1 MRESKSVD
9 GSLYNNGSKTS
20 GSDNSGLNQSKVS
33 ADRNVKAELV
43 TYSGDN
49 PKKTKNKSKSKW
61 LRRHIDAIPLSTRLV
76 ACTLVVL
83 TIAALC
89 ISLSIRQLVGSYL
102 LDKTDAQ
109 LTDQAQLI
117 YDNID
122 LLRSKDSGEQ
132 AAGPNDYFLQ
142 IRDTN
147 NKIITTPLIPK
158 LKGDVVS
165 MPTLPED
172 GEINNVVVRRRPFTA
187 PARVHGDVKSI
198 DETTAK
204 AAESPWRVLV
214 LTWGQRSGYNSEM
227 HVRGYVYIALSLSD
241 QLDTVNT
248 LTRYCV
254 MVSITVI
261 LLGAVLAALIIQST
275 LVPLKRIEKTAS
287 KIASGDLSR
296 RVPSAPENTEVG
308 SLAASL
314 NSMLSKI
321 EQGFNDQEAMTEKM
335 KQFVS
340 DASHELRTPLA
351 AIHGYAELYYM
362 WRGVPGQQ
370 EKADD
375 SIAHIKASS
384 ERMTELVED
393 LLSLARFDEGRGINV
408 SQTVKV
414 TPILSDAANDLRALD
429 PVRVIQQGT
438 LHLADDW
445 KLMNC
450 SKPTNCSLDRK
461 FIFTPGE
468 LPKVT
473 LKGDGARLRQVLTN
487 IVGNIHR
494 YTPSDS
500 PVEIGMGVLKASITP
515 EALQKMGSV
524 SRSLK
529 DFLEAAE
536 VSQSTGTGSSFVVI
550 RVVDHGPGV
559 PEESLSH
566 IFERFY
572 IADPS
577 RAREKGG
584 TGLGMSIAQSV
595 VKAHRGFICATTS
608 CASRTRSDQLID
620 DTMVGSESSESKPH
634 GLTLTVVLPNVIFDD
649 ENNKKVKNTDTS
661 SMVTDNNIV
670 KIDNSLNY

>member
-1 MRESKSVD
+1 M
-9 GSLYNNGSKTS
+9 
-20 GSDNSGLNQSKVS
+20 NSGKSTEVAIYNPAVASENSDYDGK
-33 ADRNVKAELV
+33 KAN
-43 TYSGDN
+43 SN
-49 PKKTKNKSKSKW
+49 KNHKARKW
-61 LRRHIDAIPLSTRLV
+61 MRKHLDAIPLSTRLL

-83 TIAALC
+83 TIAAFC

-109 LTDQAQLI
+109 LADQAQLI

-122 LLRSKDSGEQ
+122 LLSSKDSKESTV
-132 AAGPNDYFLQ
+132 GPNDYFLQ

-147 NKIITTPLIPK
+147 NKIITTPLVPP
-158 LKGDVVS
+158 LKGNVVS

-172 GEINNVVVRRRPFTA
+172 GEINNVVLKRKPFTS
-187 PARVHGDVKSI
+187 PAVVKGDLKSI
-198 DETTAK
+198 DEATAK
-204 AAESPWRVLV
+204 VAQSPWRVLV

-241 QLDTVNT
+241 QMDTLNT
-248 LTRYCV
+248 LTRYCL

-296 RVPSAPENTEVG
+296 RVPSAPENTEIG

-314 NSMLSKI
+314 NSMLSRI

-335 KQFVS
+335 KRFVS

-408 SQTVKV
+408 SQTVNV
-414 TPILSDAANDLRALD
+414 TPILKDAANDLRALD
-429 PVRVIQQGT
+429 QVRVVQQGT
-438 LHLADDW
+438 LHLADDL
-445 KLMNC
+445 KLMDC

-461 FIFTPGE
+461 FIFTPGQ
-468 LPKVT
+468 LPNVM

-494 YTPSDS
+494 YTPTDS
-500 PVEIGMGVLKASITP
+500 PVEIGMGIFKASISP
-515 EALQKMGSV
+515 EALQKMSSV
-524 SRSLK
+524 SKSLK

-536 VSQSTGTGSSFVVI
+536 VSQSTGAGNSYVVI

-559 PEESLSH
+559 PEESLPH

-595 VKAHRGFICATTS
+595 VKAHHGFICATTS
-608 CASRTRSDQLID
+608 CAYRTSSNQDNEDDSID
-620 DTMVGSESSESKPH
+620 NTMSGVELKNDGSEDSKPH
-634 GLTLTVVLPNVIFDD
+634 GLTLTVVLPNVILD
-649 ENNKKVKNTDTS
+649 EDTS
-661 SMVTDNNIV
+661 NTNNASNA
-670 KIDNSLNY
+670 IDVEKTEK

>member
-1 MRESKSVD
+1 M
-9 GSLYNNGSKTS
+9 
-20 GSDNSGLNQSKVS
+20 NSGKSTEVAIYNPAVASENSDYDGK
-33 ADRNVKAELV
+33 KAN
-43 TYSGDN
+43 S
-49 PKKTKNKSKSKW
+49 NKDHKARKW
-61 LRRHIDAIPLSTRLV
+61 MRKHLDAIPLSTRLV

-83 TIAALC
+83 TIAAFC

-109 LTDQAQLI
+109 LADQAQLI

-122 LLRSKDSGEQ
+122 LLRSKDSKEPTV
-132 AAGPNDYFLQ
+132 GPNDYFLQ

-147 NKIITTPLIPK
+147 NKIITTPLVPP
-158 LKGDVVS
+158 LKGNVVS

-172 GEINNVVVRRRPFTA
+172 GEINNVVVKRKPFTS
-187 PARVHGDVKSI
+187 PAVVKGDLKSI
-198 DETTAK
+198 DEATAK
-204 AAESPWRVLV
+204 VAQSPWRVLV

-227 HVRGYVYIALSLSD
+227 RVRGYVYIALSLSD
-241 QLDTVNT
+241 QMDTLNT
-248 LTRYCV
+248 LTRYCL

-314 NSMLSKI
+314 NSMLSRI

-335 KQFVS
+335 KRFVS

-408 SQTVKV
+408 SQTVNV
-414 TPILSDAANDLRALD
+414 TPILKDAANDLRALD
-429 PVRVIQQGT
+429 QVRVVQQGT
-438 LHLADDW
+438 LHLADDL
-445 KLMNC
+445 KLMDC
-450 SKPTNCSLDRK
+450 SKPTSCSLDRK
-461 FIFTPGE
+461 FIFTPGQ
-468 LPKVT
+468 LPNVM

-494 YTPSDS
+494 YTPTDS
-500 PVEIGMGVLKASITP
+500 PVEIGMGIFKASISP
-515 EALQKMGSV
+515 EALQKMSSV
-524 SRSLK
+524 SKSLK

-536 VSQSTGTGSSFVVI
+536 VSQSTGAGNSYVVI

-559 PEESLSH
+559 PEESLPH

-595 VKAHRGFICATTS
+595 VKAHHGFICATTS
-608 CASRTRSDQLID
+608 CAYRTSSNQDNEDDSID
-620 DTMVGSESSESKPH
+620 NTMSGVELKNDGSEDSKPH
-634 GLTLTVVLPNVIFDD
+634 GLTLTVVLPNVILD
-649 ENNKKVKNTDTS
+649 EDTS
-661 SMVTDNNIV
+661 NTNNASNA
-670 KIDNSLNY
+670 IDVEKTEK

>member
-1 MRESKSVD
+1 M
-9 GSLYNNGSKTS
+9 
-20 GSDNSGLNQSKVS
+20 NSGKSTEVAIYNPAVASENSDYDGKEANS
-33 ADRNVKAELV
+33 NKDHKAR
-43 TYSGDN
+43 
-49 PKKTKNKSKSKW
+49 KW
-61 LRRHIDAIPLSTRLV
+61 MRKHLDAIPLSTRLL

-83 TIAALC
+83 TIAAFC

-109 LTDQAQLI
+109 LADQAQLI

-122 LLRSKDSGEQ
+122 LLRSKDSKEPTV
-132 AAGPNDYFLQ
+132 GPNDYFLQ

-147 NKIITTPLIPK
+147 NKIITTPLVPP
-158 LKGDVVS
+158 LKGNVVS

-172 GEINNVVVRRRPFTA
+172 GEINNVVVKRKPFTS
-187 PARVHGDVKSI
+187 PAVVKGDLKSI
-198 DETTAK
+198 DEATAK
-204 AAESPWRVLV
+204 VAQSPWRVLV

-241 QLDTVNT
+241 QMDTLDT
-248 LTRYCV
+248 LTRYCL

-314 NSMLSKI
+314 NSMLSRI

-335 KQFVS
+335 KRFVS

-408 SQTVKV
+408 SQTVNV
-414 TPILSDAANDLRALD
+414 TPILKDAANDLRALD
-429 PVRVIQQGT
+429 QVRVVKQGT

-445 KLMNC
+445 KLMDC
-450 SKPTNCSLDRK
+450 SKPTNCNLDRK
-461 FIFTPGE
+461 FIFTPGQ
-468 LPKVT
+468 LPNVM

-494 YTPSDS
+494 YTPTDS
-500 PVEIGMGVLKASITP
+500 PVEIGMGIFKASISP
-515 EALQKMGSV
+515 EALQKMSSV
-524 SRSLK
+524 SKSLK

-536 VSQSTGTGSSFVVI
+536 VSQSTGAGNSYVVI

-559 PEESLSH
+559 PEESLPH

-595 VKAHRGFICATTS
+595 VKAHHGFICATTS
-608 CASRTRSDQLID
+608 CAYRTSSNQDNEDDSID
-620 DTMVGSESSESKPH
+620 NTMSGVELKNDGSEDSKPH
-634 GLTLTVVLPNVIFDD
+634 GLTLTVVLPNVILD
-649 ENNKKVKNTDTS
+649 EDTS
-661 SMVTDNNIV
+661 NTNNASNT
-670 KIDNSLNY
+670 IDVEKTEK

>member
-1 MRESKSVD
+1 M
-9 GSLYNNGSKTS
+9 
-20 GSDNSGLNQSKVS
+20 NSGKSTEVAIYNPAVASENSDYDGK
-33 ADRNVKAELV
+33 KAN
-43 TYSGDN
+43 S
-49 PKKTKNKSKSKW
+49 NKDHKARKW
-61 LRRHIDAIPLSTRLV
+61 MRKHLDAIPLSTRLV

-83 TIAALC
+83 TIAAFC

-109 LTDQAQLI
+109 LADQAQLI

-122 LLRSKDSGEQ
+122 LLRSKDSKEPTV
-132 AAGPNDYFLQ
+132 GPNDYFLQ

-147 NKIITTPLIPK
+147 NKIITTPLVPP
-158 LKGDVVS
+158 LKGNVVS

-172 GEINNVVVRRRPFTA
+172 GEINNVVVKRKPFTS
-187 PARVHGDVKSI
+187 PAVVKGDLKSI
-198 DETTAK
+198 DEATAK
-204 AAESPWRVLV
+204 VAQSPWRVLV

-227 HVRGYVYIALSLSD
+227 RVRGYVYIALSLSD
-241 QLDTVNT
+241 QMDTLNT
-248 LTRYCV
+248 LTRYCL

-314 NSMLSKI
+314 NSMLSRI

-335 KQFVS
+335 KRFVS

-408 SQTVKV
+408 SQTVNV
-414 TPILSDAANDLRALD
+414 TPILKDAANDLRALD
-429 PVRVIQQGT
+429 QVRVVQQGT
-438 LHLADDW
+438 LHLADDL
-445 KLMNC
+445 KLMDC
-450 SKPTNCSLDRK
+450 SKPTSCSLDRK
-461 FIFTPGE
+461 FIFTPGQ
-468 LPKVT
+468 LPNVM

-494 YTPSDS
+494 YTPTDS
-500 PVEIGMGVLKASITP
+500 PVEIGMGIFKASISP
-515 EALQKMGSV
+515 EALQKMSSV
-524 SRSLK
+524 SKSLK

-536 VSQSTGTGSSFVVI
+536 VSQSTGAGNSYVVI

-559 PEESLSH
+559 PEESLPH

-595 VKAHRGFICATTS
+595 VKAHHGFICATTS
-608 CASRTRSDQLID
+608 CAYRTSSNQDNEDFSID
-620 DTMVGSESSESKPH
+620 NTMSGVELKNDGSEDSKPH
-634 GLTLTVVLPNVIFDD
+634 GLTLTVVLPNVILD
-649 ENNKKVKNTDTS
+649 EDTS
-661 SMVTDNNIV
+661 NTNNASNA
-670 KIDNSLNY
+670 IDVDKTEK

>member
-1 MRESKSVD
+1 M
-9 GSLYNNGSKTS
+9 
-20 GSDNSGLNQSKVS
+20 NSGKSTEVAIYNPAVASENSDYDGK
-33 ADRNVKAELV
+33 KAN
-43 TYSGDN
+43 SN
-49 PKKTKNKSKSKW
+49 KNHKARKW
-61 LRRHIDAIPLSTRLV
+61 MRKHLDAIPLSTRLL

-83 TIAALC
+83 TIAAFC

-109 LTDQAQLI
+109 LADQAQLI

-122 LLRSKDSGEQ
+122 LLSSKDSKESTV
-132 AAGPNDYFLQ
+132 GPNDYFLQ

-147 NKIITTPLIPK
+147 NKIITTPLVPP
-158 LKGDVVS
+158 LKGNVVS

-172 GEINNVVVRRRPFTA
+172 GEINNVVLKRKPFTS
-187 PARVHGDVKSI
+187 PAVVKGDLKSI
-198 DETTAK
+198 DEVTAK
-204 AAESPWRVLV
+204 VAQSPWRVLV

-241 QLDTVNT
+241 QMDTLNT
-248 LTRYCV
+248 LTRYCL

-296 RVPSAPENTEVG
+296 RVPSAPENTEIG

-314 NSMLSKI
+314 NSMLSRI

-335 KQFVS
+335 KRFVS

-408 SQTVKV
+408 SQTVNV
-414 TPILSDAANDLRALD
+414 TPILKDAANDLRALD
-429 PVRVIQQGT
+429 QVRVVQQGT
-438 LHLADDW
+438 LHLADDL
-445 KLMNC
+445 KLMDC

-461 FIFTPGE
+461 FIFTPGQ
-468 LPKVT
+468 LPNVM

-494 YTPSDS
+494 YTPTDS
-500 PVEIGMGVLKASITP
+500 PVEIGMGIFKASISP
-515 EALQKMGSV
+515 EALQKMSSV
-524 SRSLK
+524 SKSLK

-536 VSQSTGTGSSFVVI
+536 VSQSTGAGNSYVVI

-559 PEESLSH
+559 PEESLPH

-595 VKAHRGFICATTS
+595 VKAHHGFICATTS
-608 CASRTRSDQLID
+608 CAYRTSSNQDNEDDSID
-620 DTMVGSESSESKPH
+620 NTMSGVELKNDGSEDSKPH
-634 GLTLTVVLPNVIFDD
+634 GLTLTVVLPNVILD
-649 ENNKKVKNTDTS
+649 EDTS
-661 SMVTDNNIV
+661 NTNNASNA
-670 KIDNSLNY
+670 IDVEKTEK

>member
-1 MRESKSVD
+1 M
-9 GSLYNNGSKTS
+9 
-20 GSDNSGLNQSKVS
+20 NSGKSTEVAIYNPAVASENSDYDGKEANS
-33 ADRNVKAELV
+33 NKDHKAR
-43 TYSGDN
+43 
-49 PKKTKNKSKSKW
+49 KW
-61 LRRHIDAIPLSTRLV
+61 MRKHLDAIPLSTRLL

-83 TIAALC
+83 TIAAFC

-109 LTDQAQLI
+109 LADQAQLI

-122 LLRSKDSGEQ
+122 LLRSKDSKEPTV
-132 AAGPNDYFLQ
+132 GPNDYFLQ

-147 NKIITTPLIPK
+147 NKIITTPLVPP
-158 LKGDVVS
+158 LKGNVVS

-172 GEINNVVVRRRPFTA
+172 GEINNVVVKRKPFTS
-187 PARVHGDVKSI
+187 PAVVKGDLKSI
-198 DETTAK
+198 DEATAK
-204 AAESPWRVLV
+204 VAQSPWRVLV

-227 HVRGYVYIALSLSD
+227 RVRGYVYIALSLSD
-241 QLDTVNT
+241 QMDTLDT
-248 LTRYCV
+248 LTRYCL

-314 NSMLSKI
+314 NSMLSRI

-335 KQFVS
+335 KRFVS

-408 SQTVKV
+408 SQTVNV
-414 TPILSDAANDLRALD
+414 TPILKDAANDLRALD
-429 PVRVIQQGT
+429 QVRVVQQGT
-438 LHLADDW
+438 LHLADDL
-445 KLMNC
+445 KLMDC

-461 FIFTPGE
+461 FIFTPGQ
-468 LPKVT
+468 LPNVM

-494 YTPSDS
+494 YTPTDS
-500 PVEIGMGVLKASITP
+500 PVEIGMGIFKASISP
-515 EALQKMGSV
+515 EALQKMSSV
-524 SRSLK
+524 SKSLK

-536 VSQSTGTGSSFVVI
+536 VSQSTGAGNSYVVI

-559 PEESLSH
+559 PEESLPH

-595 VKAHRGFICATTS
+595 VKAHHGFICATTS
-608 CASRTRSDQLID
+608 CAYRTSSNQDNEDDSID
-620 DTMVGSESSESKPH
+620 NTMSGVELKNDGSEDSKPH
-634 GLTLTVVLPNVIFDD
+634 GLTLTVVLPNVILD
-649 ENNKKVKNTDTS
+649 EDTS
-661 SMVTDNNIV
+661 NTNNASNA
-670 KIDNSLNY
+670 IDVEKTEK

>member
-1 MRESKSVD
+1 M
-9 GSLYNNGSKTS
+9 
-20 GSDNSGLNQSKVS
+20 NSGKSTEVAIYNPAVASENSDYDGK
-33 ADRNVKAELV
+33 KAN
-43 TYSGDN
+43 S
-49 PKKTKNKSKSKW
+49 NKDHKARKW
-61 LRRHIDAIPLSTRLV
+61 MRKHLDAIPLSTRLV

-83 TIAALC
+83 TIAAFC

-109 LTDQAQLI
+109 LADQAQLI

-122 LLRSKDSGEQ
+122 LLRSKDSKEPTV
-132 AAGPNDYFLQ
+132 GPNDYFLQ

-147 NKIITTPLIPK
+147 NKIITTPLVPP
-158 LKGDVVS
+158 LKGNVVS

-172 GEINNVVVRRRPFTA
+172 GEINNVVVKRKPFTS
-187 PARVHGDVKSI
+187 PAVVKGDLKSI
-198 DETTAK
+198 DEATAK
-204 AAESPWRVLV
+204 VAQSPWRVLV

-227 HVRGYVYIALSLSD
+227 RVRGYVYIALSLSD
-241 QLDTVNT
+241 QMDTLNT
-248 LTRYCV
+248 LTRYCL

-314 NSMLSKI
+314 NSMLSRI

-335 KQFVS
+335 KRFVS

-408 SQTVKV
+408 SQTVNV
-414 TPILSDAANDLRALD
+414 TPILKDAANDLRALD
-429 PVRVIQQGT
+429 QVRVVQQGT
-438 LHLADDW
+438 LHLADDL
-445 KLMNC
+445 KLMDC
-450 SKPTNCSLDRK
+450 SKPTSCSLDRK
-461 FIFTPGE
+461 FIFTPGQ
-468 LPKVT
+468 LPNVM

-494 YTPSDS
+494 YTPTDS
-500 PVEIGMGVLKASITP
+500 PVEIGMGIFKASISP
-515 EALQKMGSV
+515 EALQKMSSV
-524 SRSLK
+524 SKSLK

-536 VSQSTGTGSSFVVI
+536 VSQSTGAGNSYVVI

-559 PEESLSH
+559 PEESLPH

-595 VKAHRGFICATTS
+595 VKAHHGFICATTS
-608 CASRTRSDQLID
+608 CAYRTSSNQDNEDDSID
-620 DTMVGSESSESKPH
+620 NTMSGVELENDGSEDSKPH
-634 GLTLTVVLPNVIFDD
+634 GLTLTVVLPNVILD
-649 ENNKKVKNTDTS
+649 EDTS
-661 SMVTDNNIV
+661 NTNNASNAINAE
-670 KIDNSLNY
+670 KTEK

>member
-1 MRESKSVD
+1 M
-9 GSLYNNGSKTS
+9 
-20 GSDNSGLNQSKVS
+20 NSGKSTEVAIYNPAVASENSDYDGKEANS
-33 ADRNVKAELV
+33 NKDHKAR
-43 TYSGDN
+43 
-49 PKKTKNKSKSKW
+49 KW
-61 LRRHIDAIPLSTRLV
+61 MRKHLDAIPLSTRLL

-83 TIAALC
+83 TIAAFC

-109 LTDQAQLI
+109 LADQAQLI

-122 LLRSKDSGEQ
+122 LLRSKDSKEPTV
-132 AAGPNDYFLQ
+132 GPNDYFLQ

-147 NKIITTPLIPK
+147 NKIITTPLVPP
-158 LKGDVVS
+158 LKGNVVS

-172 GEINNVVVRRRPFTA
+172 GEINNVVVKRKPFTS
-187 PARVHGDVKSI
+187 PAVVKGDLKSI
-198 DETTAK
+198 DEATAK
-204 AAESPWRVLV
+204 VAQSPWRVLV

-227 HVRGYVYIALSLSD
+227 RVRGYVYIALSLSD
-241 QLDTVNT
+241 QMDTLDT
-248 LTRYCV
+248 LTRYCL

-314 NSMLSKI
+314 NSMLSRI

-335 KQFVS
+335 KRFVS

-408 SQTVKV
+408 SQTVNV
-414 TPILSDAANDLRALD
+414 TPILKDAANDLRALD
-429 PVRVIQQGT
+429 QVRVVQQGT
-438 LHLADDW
+438 LHLADDL
-445 KLMNC
+445 KLMDC

-461 FIFTPGE
+461 FIFTPGQ
-468 LPKVT
+468 LPNVM

-494 YTPSDS
+494 YTPTDS
-500 PVEIGMGVLKASITP
+500 PVEIGMGIFKASISP
-515 EALQKMGSV
+515 EALQKMSSV
-524 SRSLK
+524 SKSLK

-536 VSQSTGTGSSFVVI
+536 VSQSTGAGNSYVVI

-559 PEESLSH
+559 PEESLPH

-595 VKAHRGFICATTS
+595 VKAHHGFICATTS
-608 CASRTRSDQLID
+608 CAYRTSSNQDNEDFSID
-620 DTMVGSESSESKPH
+620 NTMSGVELKNDGSEDSKPH
-634 GLTLTVVLPNVIFDD
+634 GLTLTVVLPNVIID
-649 ENNKKVKNTDTS
+649 ENTSNT
-661 SMVTDNNIV
+661 NNASNA
-670 KIDNSLNY
+670 IDVEKTEK

>member
-1 MRESKSVD
+1 M
-9 GSLYNNGSKTS
+9 
-20 GSDNSGLNQSKVS
+20 NSGKSTEVAIYNPAVASENSDYDGKEANS
-33 ADRNVKAELV
+33 NKDHKAR
-43 TYSGDN
+43 
-49 PKKTKNKSKSKW
+49 KW
-61 LRRHIDAIPLSTRLV
+61 MRKHLDAIPLSTRLV

-83 TIAALC
+83 TIAAFC

-109 LTDQAQLI
+109 LADQAQLI

-122 LLRSKDSGEQ
+122 LLRSKDSKEPTV
-132 AAGPNDYFLQ
+132 GPNDYFLQ

-147 NKIITTPLIPK
+147 NKIITTPLVPP
-158 LKGDVVS
+158 LKGNVVS

-172 GEINNVVVRRRPFTA
+172 GEINNVVVKRKPFTS
-187 PARVHGDVKSI
+187 PAVVKGDLKSI
-198 DETTAK
+198 DEATAK
-204 AAESPWRVLV
+204 VAQSPWRVLV

-227 HVRGYVYIALSLSD
+227 RVRGYVYIALSLSD
-241 QLDTVNT
+241 QMDTLDT
-248 LTRYCV
+248 LTRYCL

-314 NSMLSKI
+314 NSMLSRI

-335 KQFVS
+335 KRFVS

-408 SQTVKV
+408 SQTVNV
-414 TPILSDAANDLRALD
+414 TPILKDAANDLRALD
-429 PVRVIQQGT
+429 QVRVVQQGT
-438 LHLADDW
+438 LHLADDL
-445 KLMNC
+445 KLMDC

-461 FIFTPGE
+461 FIFTPGQ
-468 LPKVT
+468 LPNVM

-494 YTPSDS
+494 YTPTDS
-500 PVEIGMGVLKASITP
+500 PVEIGMGIFKASISP
-515 EALQKMGSV
+515 EALQKMSSV
-524 SRSLK
+524 SKSLK

-536 VSQSTGTGSSFVVI
+536 VSQSTGAGNSYVVI

-559 PEESLSH
+559 PEESLPH

-595 VKAHRGFICATTS
+595 VKAHHGFICATTS
-608 CASRTRSDQLID
+608 CAYRTSSNQDNEDDSID
-620 DTMVGSESSESKPH
+620 NTMSGVELKNDGSEDSKPH
-634 GLTLTVVLPNVIFDD
+634 GLTLTVVLPNVILD
-649 ENNKKVKNTDTS
+649 EDTS
-661 SMVTDNNIV
+661 NTNNASNA
-670 KIDNSLNY
+670 IDVEKTEK

>member
-1 MRESKSVD
+1 M
-9 GSLYNNGSKTS
+9 
-20 GSDNSGLNQSKVS
+20 NSGKSTEVAIYNPAVASENSDYDGKEANS
-33 ADRNVKAELV
+33 NKDHKAR
-43 TYSGDN
+43 
-49 PKKTKNKSKSKW
+49 KW
-61 LRRHIDAIPLSTRLV
+61 MRKHLDAIPLSTRLL

-83 TIAALC
+83 TIAAFC

-109 LTDQAQLI
+109 LADQAQLI

-122 LLRSKDSGEQ
+122 LLRSKDSKEPTV
-132 AAGPNDYFLQ
+132 GPNDYFLQ

-147 NKIITTPLIPK
+147 NKIITTPLVPP
-158 LKGDVVS
+158 LKGNVVS

-172 GEINNVVVRRRPFTA
+172 GEINNVVVKRKPFTS
-187 PARVHGDVKSI
+187 PAVVKGDLKSI
-198 DETTAK
+198 DEATAK
-204 AAESPWRVLV
+204 VAQSPWRVLV

-227 HVRGYVYIALSLSD
+227 RVRGYVYIALSLSD
-241 QLDTVNT
+241 QMDTLDT
-248 LTRYCV
+248 LTRYCL

-314 NSMLSKI
+314 NSMLSRI

-335 KQFVS
+335 KRFVS

-408 SQTVKV
+408 SQTVNV
-414 TPILSDAANDLRALD
+414 TPILKDAANDLRALD
-429 PVRVIQQGT
+429 QVRVVQQGT
-438 LHLADDW
+438 LHLADDL
-445 KLMNC
+445 KLMDC

-461 FIFTPGE
+461 FIFTPGQ
-468 LPKVT
+468 LPNVM

-494 YTPSDS
+494 YTPTDS
-500 PVEIGMGVLKASITP
+500 PVEIGMGIFKASISP
-515 EALQKMGSV
+515 EALQKMSSV
-524 SRSLK
+524 SKSLK

-536 VSQSTGTGSSFVVI
+536 VSQSTGAGNSYVVI

-559 PEESLSH
+559 PEESLPH

-595 VKAHRGFICATTS
+595 VKAHHGFICATTS
-608 CASRTRSDQLID
+608 CAYRTSSNQDNEDDSID
-620 DTMVGSESSESKPH
+620 NTMSGVELKNDGSEDSKPH
-634 GLTLTVVLPNVIFDD
+634 GLTLTVVLPNVILD
-649 ENNKKVKNTDTS
+649 EDTS
-661 SMVTDNNIV
+661 NTNNASNT
-670 KIDNSLNY
+670 IDVEKTEK

>member
-1 MRESKSVD
+1 M
-9 GSLYNNGSKTS
+9 
-20 GSDNSGLNQSKVS
+20 NSGKSTEVAIYNPAVASENSDYDGKEANS
-33 ADRNVKAELV
+33 NKDHKAR
-43 TYSGDN
+43 
-49 PKKTKNKSKSKW
+49 KW
-61 LRRHIDAIPLSTRLV
+61 MRKHLDAIPLSTRLL

-83 TIAALC
+83 TIAAFC

-109 LTDQAQLI
+109 LADQAQLI

-122 LLRSKDSGEQ
+122 LLRSKDSKEPTV
-132 AAGPNDYFLQ
+132 GPNDYFLQ

-147 NKIITTPLIPK
+147 NKIITTPLVPP
-158 LKGDVVS
+158 LKGNVVS

-172 GEINNVVVRRRPFTA
+172 GEINNVVVKRKPFTS
-187 PARVHGDVKSI
+187 PAVVKGDLKSI
-198 DETTAK
+198 DEATAK
-204 AAESPWRVLV
+204 VAQSPWRVLV

-227 HVRGYVYIALSLSD
+227 RVRGYVYIALSLSD
-241 QLDTVNT
+241 QMDTLDT
-248 LTRYCV
+248 LTRYCL

-314 NSMLSKI
+314 NSMLSRI
-321 EQGFNDQEAMTEKM
+321 EQGFNDQEARTEK
-335 KQFVS
+335 KKRFVS

-408 SQTVKV
+408 SQTVNV
-414 TPILSDAANDLRALD
+414 TPILKDAANDLRALD
-429 PVRVIQQGT
+429 QVRVVQQGT
-438 LHLADDW
+438 LHLADDL
-445 KLMNC
+445 KLMDC

-461 FIFTPGE
+461 FIFTPGQ
-468 LPKVT
+468 LPNVM

-494 YTPSDS
+494 YTPTDS
-500 PVEIGMGVLKASITP
+500 PVEIGMGIFKASISP
-515 EALQKMGSV
+515 EALQKMSSV
-524 SRSLK
+524 SKSLK

-536 VSQSTGTGSSFVVI
+536 VSQSTGAGNSYVVI

-559 PEESLSH
+559 PEESLPH

-595 VKAHRGFICATTS
+595 VKAHHGFICATTS
-608 CASRTRSDQLID
+608 CAYRTSSNQDNEDDSID
-620 DTMVGSESSESKPH
+620 NTMSGVELKNDGSEDSKPH
-634 GLTLTVVLPNVIFDD
+634 GLTLTVVLPNVILD
-649 ENNKKVKNTDTS
+649 EDTS
-661 SMVTDNNIV
+661 NTNNASNA
-670 KIDNSLNY
+670 IDVEKTEK

>member
-1 MRESKSVD
+1 M
-9 GSLYNNGSKTS
+9 
-20 GSDNSGLNQSKVS
+20 NSGKSTEVAIYNPAVASENSDYDGKEANS
-33 ADRNVKAELV
+33 NKDHKAR
-43 TYSGDN
+43 
-49 PKKTKNKSKSKW
+49 KW
-61 LRRHIDAIPLSTRLV
+61 MRKHLDAIPLSTRLL

-83 TIAALC
+83 TIAAFC

-109 LTDQAQLI
+109 LADQAQLI

-122 LLRSKDSGEQ
+122 LLRSKDSKEPTV
-132 AAGPNDYFLQ
+132 GPNDYFLQ

-147 NKIITTPLIPK
+147 NKIITTPLVPP
-158 LKGDVVS
+158 LKGNVVS

-172 GEINNVVVRRRPFTA
+172 GEINNVVVKRKPFTS
-187 PARVHGDVKSI
+187 PAVVKGDLKSI
-198 DETTAK
+198 DEATAK
-204 AAESPWRVLV
+204 VAQSPWRVLV

-227 HVRGYVYIALSLSD
+227 RVRGYVYIALSLSD
-241 QLDTVNT
+241 QMDTLDT
-248 LTRYCV
+248 LTRYCL

-314 NSMLSKI
+314 NSMLSRI

-335 KQFVS
+335 KRFVS

-408 SQTVKV
+408 SQTVNV
-414 TPILSDAANDLRALD
+414 TPILKDAANDLRALD
-429 PVRVIQQGT
+429 QVRVVQQGT
-438 LHLADDW
+438 LHLADDL
-445 KLMNC
+445 KLMDC

-461 FIFTPGE
+461 FIFTPGQ
-468 LPKVT
+468 LPNVM

-494 YTPSDS
+494 YTPTDS
-500 PVEIGMGVLKASITP
+500 PVEIGMGIFKASISP
-515 EALQKMGSV
+515 EALQKMSSV
-524 SRSLK
+524 SKSLK

-536 VSQSTGTGSSFVVI
+536 VSQSTGAGNSYVVI

-559 PEESLSH
+559 PEESLPH

-595 VKAHRGFICATTS
+595 VKAHHGFICATTS
-608 CASRTRSDQLID
+608 CAYRTSSNQDNEDDSID
-620 DTMVGSESSESKPH
+620 NTMSCVELKNDGSEDSKPH
-634 GLTLTVVLPNVIFDD
+634 GLTLTVVLPNVILD
-649 ENNKKVKNTDTS
+649 EDTS
-661 SMVTDNNIV
+661 NTNNASNT
-670 KIDNSLNY
+670 IDVEKTEK

>member
-1 MRESKSVD
+1 M
-9 GSLYNNGSKTS
+9 
-20 GSDNSGLNQSKVS
+20 NSGKSTEVAIYNPAVASENSDYDGKEANS
-33 ADRNVKAELV
+33 NKDHKAR
-43 TYSGDN
+43 
-49 PKKTKNKSKSKW
+49 KW
-61 LRRHIDAIPLSTRLV
+61 MRKHLDAIPLSTRLV

-83 TIAALC
+83 TIAAFC

-109 LTDQAQLI
+109 LADQAQLI

-122 LLRSKDSGEQ
+122 LLRSKDSKEPTV
-132 AAGPNDYFLQ
+132 GPNDYFLQ

-147 NKIITTPLIPK
+147 NKIITTPLVPP
-158 LKGDVVS
+158 LKGNVVS

-172 GEINNVVVRRRPFTA
+172 GEINNVVVKRKPFTS
-187 PARVHGDVKSI
+187 PAVVKGDLKSI
-198 DETTAK
+198 DDATAK
-204 AAESPWRVLV
+204 VAQSPWRVLV

-227 HVRGYVYIALSLSD
+227 RVRGYVYIALSLSD
-241 QLDTVNT
+241 QMDTLDT
-248 LTRYCV
+248 LTRYCL

-314 NSMLSKI
+314 NSMLSRI

-335 KQFVS
+335 KRFVS

-408 SQTVKV
+408 SQTVNV
-414 TPILSDAANDLRALD
+414 TPILKDAANDLRALD
-429 PVRVIQQGT
+429 QVRVVQQGT
-438 LHLADDW
+438 LHLADDL
-445 KLMNC
+445 KLMDC

-461 FIFTPGE
+461 FIFTPGQ
-468 LPKVT
+468 LPNVM

-494 YTPSDS
+494 YTPTDS
-500 PVEIGMGVLKASITP
+500 PVEIGMGIFKASISP
-515 EALQKMGSV
+515 EALQKMSSV
-524 SRSLK
+524 SKSLK

-536 VSQSTGTGSSFVVI
+536 VSQSTGAGNSYVVI

-559 PEESLSH
+559 PEESLPH

-595 VKAHRGFICATTS
+595 VKAHHGFICATTS
-608 CASRTRSDQLID
+608 CAYRTSSNQDNEDDSID
-620 DTMVGSESSESKPH
+620 NTMSGVELKNDGSEDSKPH
-634 GLTLTVVLPNVIFDD
+634 GLTLTVVLPNVILD
-649 ENNKKVKNTDTS
+649 EDTS
-661 SMVTDNNIV
+661 NTNNASNT
-670 KIDNSLNY
+670 IDVEKTEK

>member
-1 MRESKSVD
+1 M
-9 GSLYNNGSKTS
+9 
-20 GSDNSGLNQSKVS
+20 NSGKSTEVAIYNPAVASENSDYDGKEANS
-33 ADRNVKAELV
+33 NKDHKAR
-43 TYSGDN
+43 
-49 PKKTKNKSKSKW
+49 KW
-61 LRRHIDAIPLSTRLV
+61 MRKHLDAIPLSTRLL

-83 TIAALC
+83 TIAAFC

-109 LTDQAQLI
+109 LADQAQLI

-122 LLRSKDSGEQ
+122 LLRSKDSKEPTV
-132 AAGPNDYFLQ
+132 GPNDYFLQ

-147 NKIITTPLIPK
+147 NKIITTPLVPP
-158 LKGDVVS
+158 LKGNVVS

-172 GEINNVVVRRRPFTA
+172 GEINNVVVKRKPFTS
-187 PARVHGDVKSI
+187 PAVVKGDLKSI
-198 DETTAK
+198 DEATAK
-204 AAESPWRVLV
+204 VAQSPWRVLV

-227 HVRGYVYIALSLSD
+227 RVRGYVYIALSLSD
-241 QLDTVNT
+241 QMDTLDT
-248 LTRYCV
+248 LTRYCL

-314 NSMLSKI
+314 NSMLSRI

-335 KQFVS
+335 KRFVS

-408 SQTVKV
+408 SQTVNV
-414 TPILSDAANDLRALD
+414 TPILKDAANDLRALD
-429 PVRVIQQGT
+429 QVRVVQQGT
-438 LHLADDW
+438 LHLADDL
-445 KLMNC
+445 KLMDC

-461 FIFTPGE
+461 FIFTPGQ
-468 LPKVT
+468 LPNVM

-494 YTPSDS
+494 YTPTDS
-500 PVEIGMGVLKASITP
+500 PVEIGMGIFKASISP
-515 EALQKMGSV
+515 EALQKMSSV
-524 SRSLK
+524 SKSLK

-536 VSQSTGTGSSFVVI
+536 VSQSTGAGNSYVVI

-559 PEESLSH
+559 PEESLPH

-595 VKAHRGFICATTS
+595 VKAHHGFICATTS
-608 CASRTRSDQLID
+608 CAYRTSSNQDNEDDSID
-620 DTMVGSESSESKPH
+620 NTMSGVELKNDGSEDSKPH
-634 GLTLTVVLPNVIFDD
+634 GLTLTVVLPNVILD
-649 ENNKKVKNTDTS
+649 ENTSNT
-661 SMVTDNNIV
+661 NNASNA
-670 KIDNSLNY
+670 IDVEKTEK

>member
-1 MRESKSVD
+1 M
-9 GSLYNNGSKTS
+9 
-20 GSDNSGLNQSKVS
+20 NSGKSTEVAIYNPAVASENSDYDGKEANS
-33 ADRNVKAELV
+33 NKDHKAR
-43 TYSGDN
+43 
-49 PKKTKNKSKSKW
+49 KW
-61 LRRHIDAIPLSTRLV
+61 MRKHLDAIPLSTRLL

-83 TIAALC
+83 TIAAFC

-109 LTDQAQLI
+109 LADQAQLI

-122 LLRSKDSGEQ
+122 LLRSKDSKEPTV
-132 AAGPNDYFLQ
+132 GPNDYFLQ

-147 NKIITTPLIPK
+147 NKIITTPLVPP
-158 LKGDVVS
+158 LKGNVVS

-172 GEINNVVVRRRPFTA
+172 GEINNVVVKRKPFTS
-187 PARVHGDVKSI
+187 PAVVKGDLKSI
-198 DETTAK
+198 DEATAK
-204 AAESPWRVLV
+204 VAQSPWRVLV

-227 HVRGYVYIALSLSD
+227 RVRGYVYIALSLSD
-241 QLDTVNT
+241 QMDTLDT
-248 LTRYCV
+248 LTRYCL

-314 NSMLSKI
+314 NSMLSRI

-335 KQFVS
+335 KRFVS

-408 SQTVKV
+408 SQTVNV
-414 TPILSDAANDLRALD
+414 TPILKDAANDLRALD
-429 PVRVIQQGT
+429 QVRVVQQGT
-438 LHLADDW
+438 LHLADDL
-445 KLMNC
+445 KLMDC
-450 SKPTNCSLDRK
+450 SKPTSCSLDRK
-461 FIFTPGE
+461 FIFTPGQ
-468 LPKVT
+468 LPNVM

-494 YTPSDS
+494 YTPTDS
-500 PVEIGMGVLKASITP
+500 PVEIGMGIFKASISP
-515 EALQKMGSV
+515 EALQKMSSV
-524 SRSLK
+524 SKSLK

-536 VSQSTGTGSSFVVI
+536 VSQSTGAGNSYVVI

-559 PEESLSH
+559 PEESLPH

-595 VKAHRGFICATTS
+595 VKAHHGFICATTS
-608 CASRTRSDQLID
+608 CAYRTSSNQDNEDDSID
-620 DTMVGSESSESKPH
+620 NTMSGVELKNDDSEDSKPH
-634 GLTLTVVLPNVIFDD
+634 GLTLTVVLPNVILD
-649 ENNKKVKNTDTS
+649 EDTS
-661 SMVTDNNIV
+661 NTNNASNA
-670 KIDNSLNY
+670 IDVEKTEK

>member
-1 MRESKSVD
+1 M
-9 GSLYNNGSKTS
+9 
-20 GSDNSGLNQSKVS
+20 NSGKS
-33 ADRNVKAELV
+33 AEVAI
-43 TYSGDN
+43 YN
-49 PKKTKNKSKSKW
+49 PEVANANADYKSKNNNPNKKHKASKW
-61 LRRHIDAIPLSTRLV
+61 IRKHLDAIPLSTRLV

-83 TIAALC
+83 TIAAFC

-109 LTDQAQLI
+109 LADQAQLI

-122 LLRSKDSGEQ
+122 LLRKKDSKEPTV
-132 AAGPNDYFLQ
+132 GPNDYFLQ

-147 NKIITTPLIPK
+147 NKIITTPLVPP

-172 GEINNVVVRRRPFTA
+172 GEINSVVIKRKPFTS
-187 PARVHGDVKSI
+187 PAVVHGDLKSV
-198 DETTAK
+198 DEATAK
-204 AAESPWRVLV
+204 VAQSPWRVLV
-214 LTWGQRSGYNSEM
+214 LTWGNRSGYNSEM

-241 QLDTVNT
+241 QMDTLNT
-248 LTRYCV
+248 LTRYCL

-261 LLGAVLAALIIQST
+261 LLGAVLSALIIQST

-314 NSMLSKI
+314 NSMLSRI

-335 KQFVS
+335 KRFVS

-362 WRGVPGQQ
+362 WRGVAGQQ
-370 EKADD
+370 DKADD

-408 SQTVKV
+408 SQTVNV
-414 TPILSDAANDLRALD
+414 TPILKDAANDLRALD
-429 PVRVIQQGT
+429 QVRVVQQGT
-438 LHLADDW
+438 LYLADDL
-445 KLMNC
+445 KLMDC
-450 SKPTNCSLDRK
+450 SKPTNCNLDRK
-461 FIFTPGE
+461 FIFTPGS
-468 LPKVT
+468 LPNVT
-473 LKGDGARLRQVLTN
+473 IKGDGARLRQVLTN

-500 PVEIGMGVLKASITP
+500 PVEIGMGIFKASITP
-515 EALQKMGSV
+515 EALQKMSSV
-524 SRSLK
+524 SKSLK

-536 VSQSTGTGSSFVVI
+536 VSQSTGAGSSYVVI

-559 PEESLSH
+559 PEESFPH

-595 VKAHRGFICATTS
+595 VKAHRGLICATTS
-608 CASRTRSDQLID
+608 CAYRT
-620 DTMVGSESSESKPH
+620 SEDNFATDISADITLNGDESLDSKPH
-634 GLTLTVVLPNVIFDD
+634 GLTLTVVLPNVIIDD
-649 ENNKKVKNTDTS
+649 SSDSSDSSDSANKENNVDKSNKMLTSDSISGVENNKTV
-661 SMVTDNNIV
+661 
-670 KIDNSLNY
+670 

>member
-1 MRESKSVD
+1 M
-9 GSLYNNGSKTS
+9 
-20 GSDNSGLNQSKVS
+20 NSGKSTEVAIYNPAVASENSDYDGKEANS
-33 ADRNVKAELV
+33 NKDHKAR
-43 TYSGDN
+43 
-49 PKKTKNKSKSKW
+49 KW
-61 LRRHIDAIPLSTRLV
+61 MRKHLDAIPLSTRLL

-83 TIAALC
+83 TIAAFC

-109 LTDQAQLI
+109 LADQAQLI

-122 LLRSKDSGEQ
+122 LLRSKDSKEPTV
-132 AAGPNDYFLQ
+132 GPNDYFLQ

-147 NKIITTPLIPK
+147 NKIITTPLVPP
-158 LKGDVVS
+158 LKGNVVS

-172 GEINNVVVRRRPFTA
+172 GEINNVVVKRKPFTS
-187 PARVHGDVKSI
+187 PAVVKGDLKSI
-198 DETTAK
+198 DEATAK
-204 AAESPWRVLV
+204 VAQSPWRVLV

-227 HVRGYVYIALSLSD
+227 RVRGYVYIALSLSD
-241 QLDTVNT
+241 QMDTLDT
-248 LTRYCV
+248 LTRYCL

-314 NSMLSKI
+314 NSMLSRI

-335 KQFVS
+335 KRFVS

-408 SQTVKV
+408 SQTVNV
-414 TPILSDAANDLRALD
+414 TPILKDAANDLRALD
-429 PVRVIQQGT
+429 QVRVVKQGT

-445 KLMNC
+445 KLMDC
-450 SKPTNCSLDRK
+450 SKPTNCNLDRK
-461 FIFTPGE
+461 FIFTPGQ
-468 LPKVT
+468 LPNVM

-494 YTPSDS
+494 YTPTDS
-500 PVEIGMGVLKASITP
+500 PVEIGMGIFKASISP
-515 EALQKMGSV
+515 EALQKMSSV
-524 SRSLK
+524 SKSLK

-536 VSQSTGTGSSFVVI
+536 VSQSTGAGNSYVVI

-559 PEESLSH
+559 PEESLPH

-595 VKAHRGFICATTS
+595 VKAHHGFICATTS
-608 CASRTRSDQLID
+608 CAYRTTSNQDNEDFSID
-620 DTMVGSESSESKPH
+620 NTMSGVELKNDGSEDSKPH
-634 GLTLTVVLPNVIFDD
+634 GLTLTVVLPNVILD
-649 ENNKKVKNTDTS
+649 EDTS
-661 SMVTDNNIV
+661 NTNNASNA
-670 KIDNSLNY
+670 IDVEKTEK

>member
-1 MRESKSVD
+1 M
-9 GSLYNNGSKTS
+9 
-20 GSDNSGLNQSKVS
+20 NSGKSTEVAIYNPAVASENSDYDGKEANS
-33 ADRNVKAELV
+33 NKDHKAR
-43 TYSGDN
+43 
-49 PKKTKNKSKSKW
+49 KW
-61 LRRHIDAIPLSTRLV
+61 MRKHLDAIPLSTRLL

-83 TIAALC
+83 TIAAFC

-109 LTDQAQLI
+109 LADQAQLI

-122 LLRSKDSGEQ
+122 LLRSKDSKEPTV
-132 AAGPNDYFLQ
+132 GPNDYFLQ

-147 NKIITTPLIPK
+147 NKIITTPLVPP
-158 LKGDVVS
+158 LKGNVVS

-172 GEINNVVVRRRPFTA
+172 GEINNVVVKRKPFTS
-187 PARVHGDVKSI
+187 PAVVKGDLKSI
-198 DETTAK
+198 DEATAK
-204 AAESPWRVLV
+204 VAQSPWRVLV

-227 HVRGYVYIALSLSD
+227 RVRGYVYIALSLSD
-241 QLDTVNT
+241 QMDTLDT
-248 LTRYCV
+248 LTRYCL

-314 NSMLSKI
+314 NSMLSRI

-335 KQFVS
+335 KRFVS

-351 AIHGYAELYYM
+351 AIHGYADLYYM

-408 SQTVKV
+408 SQTVNV
-414 TPILSDAANDLRALD
+414 TPILKDAANDLRALD
-429 PVRVIQQGT
+429 QVRVVQQGT
-438 LHLADDW
+438 LHLADDL
-445 KLMNC
+445 KLMDC

-461 FIFTPGE
+461 FIFTPGQ
-468 LPKVT
+468 LPNVM

-494 YTPSDS
+494 YTPTDS
-500 PVEIGMGVLKASITP
+500 PVEIGMGIFKASISP
-515 EALQKMGSV
+515 EALQKMSSV
-524 SRSLK
+524 SKSLK

-536 VSQSTGTGSSFVVI
+536 VSQSTGAGNSYVVI

-559 PEESLSH
+559 PEESLPH

-577 RAREKGG
+577 RSREKGG

-595 VKAHRGFICATTS
+595 VKAHHGFICATTS
-608 CASRTRSDQLID
+608 CAYRTSSNQDNEDDSID
-620 DTMVGSESSESKPH
+620 NTMSGVELKNDGSEDSKPH
-634 GLTLTVVLPNVIFDD
+634 GLTLTVVLPNVILD
-649 ENNKKVKNTDTS
+649 EDTS
-661 SMVTDNNIV
+661 NTNNASNA
-670 KIDNSLNY
+670 IDVEKTEK